1 MQIKKRQ
8 WSSFSH
14 KRLSC
19 LDDVQWT

>member
-19 LDDVQWT
+19 LDDV